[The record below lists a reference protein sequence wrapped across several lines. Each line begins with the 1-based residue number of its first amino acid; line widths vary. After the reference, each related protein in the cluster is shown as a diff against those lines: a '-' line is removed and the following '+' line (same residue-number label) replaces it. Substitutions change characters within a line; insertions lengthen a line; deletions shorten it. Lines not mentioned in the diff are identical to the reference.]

1 MQKKTSNNYESQEII
16 KALKDDC
23 HVKQQNITFIGSGS
37 HHQNGV
43 AEHSIQ
49 TIFGRART
57 LLLHAA
63 IN

>member
-43 AEHSIQ
+43 AEH
-49 TIFGRART
+49 
-57 LLLHAA
+57 
-63 IN
+63 